1 MQENDS
7 GTIKGLFI
15 GLSIGF
21 IAGAVTAMFLTTKT
35 GEELRSDIRKIALD
49 IKGKV
54 EERAGKVKDIS
65 RDRYSEIVDNVIE
78 SYNKVKDFTEKEI
91 ELIRKIITE
100 KKESA
105 SK

>member
-15 GLSIGF
+15 GLSLGF

-35 GEELRSDIRKIALD
+35 GAELRSDIRKIALD

-54 EERAGKVKDIS
+54 EEKAGKVKNIS
-65 RDRYSEIVDNVIE
+65 RDKYNDIVDNVIDN
-78 SYNKVKDFTEKEI
+78 YNKVKDFTEKEI

-100 KKESA
+100 KKETA
-105 SK
+105 